1 LSKLPTYEELI
12 NLVDQLQ
19 QRVKEFDGLY
29 SILFQLEKKNELL
42 KELNEKLERK
52 AGQLEKEAE
61 QGKRNIE
68 RLRKRVK
75 ELEYFES
82 EVKIL
87 RRENIVLK
95 EKLAK
100 YENPKNSNNSS
111 VPPSKDENRPFKS
124 KSLRKK
130 TGRKPGGQKG
140 HEGTTLEM
148 VSDPNEIID
157 HVPEYCECCGKDLT
171 GIPGEF
177 VERKQVV
184 DLPPI
189 EPVVTEHRV
198 YKKTCTCGHVTM
210 SSFPGGL
217 QAPVSYGPMIE
228 SLVGYFH
235 ARQYIPFLR
244 MQELFHD
251 IFSVPISEGGIHCL
265 LNRLST
271 KALPL
276 YNRIKDMIRTSRV
289 VGTDE
294 TGARLNGKKIWVWTW
309 QNDRITWLCGTNNRG
324 YKTIEEN
331 FPEGFEKT
339 VFVHDCWRSHFQ
351 TDVHTRQLCTSH
363 LLRELKYFE
372 ERYKHRWP
380 VRFSKLILDGIKL
393 KEKLTAGDY
402 YQPVKERTALQNR
415 LEKLLACEI
424 DEKLKE
430 LVSFRNRMLKYKD
443 YILTFL
449 YHPKVPPDN
458 NGSERAI
465 RNVKVKQK
473 ISGQFKSWK
482 GVENFMVLR
491 SITDTALK
499 NDQNVLGALKLIA
512 KLG

>member
-1 LSKLPTYEELI
+1 LSKSPTYEELF
-12 NLVDQLQ
+12 NVVSKLL
-19 QRVKEFDGLY
+19 
-29 SILFQLEKKNELL
+29 QLEKKFEQLEQKSKL
-42 KELNEKLERK
+42 LERK
-52 AGQLEKEAE
+52 SKLFERNAE
-61 QGKRNIE
+61 QFKKNA
-68 RLRKRVK
+68 
-75 ELEYFES
+75 ELWKKKASLFE
-82 EVKIL
+82 EKANL
-87 RRENIVLK
+87 LQRENDILK
-95 EKLAK
+95 EELAK

-111 VPPSKDENRPFKS
+111 IPPSKDENRPFKS

-140 HEGTTLEM
+140 HEGTTLKM

-157 HVPEYCECCGKDLT
+157 HAPEYCECCGKDI
-171 GIPGEF
+171 GSIPGEF
-177 VERKQVV
+177 VERKQVI

-198 YKKTCTCGHVTM
+198 YKKECSCGHVTM
-210 SSFPGGL
+210 SSLPGGL

-228 SLVGYFH
+228 SLTGYFH
-235 ARQYIPFLR
+235 SRQYIPFLR
-244 MQELFHD
+244 MQELFRD

-265 LNRLST
+265 LNRFST
-271 KALPL
+271 KALPV
-276 YNRIKDMIRTSRV
+276 YHRIREMIKNSSE

-309 QNDRITWLCGTNNRG
+309 QNERLTWLRGTDNRG

-331 FPEGFEKT
+331 FPEGFKKT

-351 TDVHTRQLCTSH
+351 TDVHTHQLCTSH

-402 YQPVKERTALQNR
+402 YQPVKERTELENR
-415 LEKLLACEI
+415 LGKLLACEI

-430 LVSFRNRMLKYKD
+430 LVSFRKRMLKYKD

-491 SITDTALK
+491 SITDTILK
-499 NDQNVLGALKLIA
+499 NDQNVLKALNLIA
-512 KLG
+512 KLNPTD